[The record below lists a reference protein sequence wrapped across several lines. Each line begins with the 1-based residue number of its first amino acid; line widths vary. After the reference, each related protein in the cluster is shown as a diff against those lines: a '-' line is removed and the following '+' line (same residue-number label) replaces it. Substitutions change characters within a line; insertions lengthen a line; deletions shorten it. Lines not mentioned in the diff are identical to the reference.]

1 MEALKSGKSVVADN
15 TNPTVSA
22 RKDFIDTAK
31 KQGKMSI

>member
-15 TNPTVSA
+15 TNPSVSA

-31 KQGKMSI
+31 KQGKTI